1 MTKKK
6 AVDNDMVDA
15 LEIVLERADWVKDR
29 MKTFFSEEYDV
40 DEVVQ
45 EWVGVNVEQTMR
57 DWLDDKYDEFGPD
70 GKTFEQIVRDS
81 CHTAVKNY
89 MTEKIMLMLLDEV
102 RANMGKLLGKAVS
115 DYVNSINQ
123 EKGTTK

>member
-15 LEIVLERADWVKDR
+15 LEIVLERADWVSDR
-29 MKTFFSEEYDV
+29 LHKFFDEEYDV

-45 EWVGVNVEQTMR
+45 EWVGENVEQTMR

-123 EKGTTK
+123 GESK

>member
-15 LEIVLERADWVKDR
+15 LEIVLERADWVSDR
-29 MKTFFSEEYDV
+29 LHKFFDEEYDV

-45 EWVGVNVEQTMR
+45 EWVGENVEQTMR

-70 GKTFEQIVRDS
+70 GKTFEQIVRDA

>member
-15 LEIVLERADWVKDR
+15 LEIVLERADWVSDR
-29 MKTFFSEEYDV
+29 LHKFFDEEYDV

-45 EWVGVNVEQTMR
+45 EWVGENVEQTMR

>member
-6 AVDNDMVDA
+6 AVDDNMVDA
-15 LEIVLERADWVKDR
+15 LEIVLERADWVRDR

-45 EWVGVNVEQTMR
+45 EWVGENVEQTMR

>member
-15 LEIVLERADWVKDR
+15 LEIVLERADWVSDR
-29 MKTFFSEEYDV
+29 LHKYFTEEYDV

-45 EWVGVNVEQTMR
+45 DWIGESAEETMR
-57 DWLDDKYDEFGPD
+57 GWLDDKYDAFGPD

-102 RANMGKLLGKAVS
+102 RANMGRLLGKAVS